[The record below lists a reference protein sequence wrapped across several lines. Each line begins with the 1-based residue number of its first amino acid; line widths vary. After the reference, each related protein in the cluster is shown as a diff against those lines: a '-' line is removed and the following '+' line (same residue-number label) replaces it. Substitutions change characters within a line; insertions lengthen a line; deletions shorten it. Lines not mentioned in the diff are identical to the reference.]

1 MMTNPMRSAG
11 ALFARYMKTYAHS
24 PMSGSAMSN
33 TSHHFSR
40 TFMMSRGYA
49 RAATVRA
56 NSRHPRAR
64 IVDRRSSIVDRP
76 LSGDDGRST
85 IDDRRRCV

>member
-1 MMTNPMRSAG
+1 MMTKPMRSAG
-11 ALFARYMKTYAHS
+11 ALLARYMNTYAHS
-24 PMSGSAMSN
+24 PIERQHDVH

-56 NSRHPRAR
+56 NNRPAWTLDYPCSTSVHTSPHQ
-64 IVDRRSSIVDRP
+64 IDEHILERRLALASA
-76 LSGDDGRST
+76 
-85 IDDRRRCV
+85 